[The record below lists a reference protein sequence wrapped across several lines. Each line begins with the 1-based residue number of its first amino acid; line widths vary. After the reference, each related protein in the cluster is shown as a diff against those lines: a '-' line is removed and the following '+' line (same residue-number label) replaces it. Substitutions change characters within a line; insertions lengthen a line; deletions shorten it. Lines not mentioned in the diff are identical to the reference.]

1 MIFKRSNLNWYEREL
16 NYRIHRY
23 RVIGKYVSIKTKVEE
38 IIKVYEFM
46 NTHFMDIHSYNQ
58 IKNKKKNKDYLII
71 GMKRTKELLE
81 YSDKISI
88 SEELLLSLKEN
99 LESYIEKINL
109 YTEIRI
115 VLLPK
120 FSEDITEYI
129 LEYL

>member
-1 MIFKRSNLNWYEREL
+1 MIFQTSNLNWYEKEL

-23 RVIGKYVSIKTKVEE
+23 RVIGKYISIQKKVEE

-46 NTHFMDIHSYNQ
+46 NTHFMDIHSYYN
-58 IKNKKKNKDYLII
+58 IKNKKTNKDYLMI

-81 YSDKISI
+81 YSDKISV
-88 SEELLLSLKEN
+88 SKELLLSLKEN
-99 LESYIEKINL
+99 LESYMKKINL

-120 FSEDITEYI
+120 FSEDITECI